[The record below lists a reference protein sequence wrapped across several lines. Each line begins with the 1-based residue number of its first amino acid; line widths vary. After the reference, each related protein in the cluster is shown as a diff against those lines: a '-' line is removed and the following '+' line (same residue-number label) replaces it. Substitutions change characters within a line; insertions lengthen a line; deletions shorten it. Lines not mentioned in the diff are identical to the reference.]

1 MVGVS
6 LSRWTLSYFAS
17 ALVALMAAE
26 ALMTIGYGFPSAALR
41 APETLVLVH
50 MVAIG
55 WLSLLMCGALFQFL
69 PVLVARPLYRNT
81 LPLPALLFLL
91 PGLPALDPKSVGGG
105 K

>member
-69 PVLVARPLYRNT
+69 PRSEERR
-81 LPLPALLFLL
+81 
-91 PGLPALDPKSVGGG
+91 VG
-105 K
+105 KECVSTCRTRWSPYHYKKKNKKV